1 MLDQRS
7 EAAIAQIEAAV
18 AQIVRTALSQIPA
31 APAKVSTAD
40 FLTVNEVAKIFR
52 VSRETVR
59 RMCVSG
65 KLPALDC
72 GSGDQANF
80 RIPRAFVERGMN
92 ELDNGRSISMS
103 DLTTEW
109 QAGLA
114 AAS

>member
-7 EAAIAQIEAAV
+7 EAAI

-31 APAKVSTAD
+31 APMKEPTTD

-59 RMCVSG
+59 RMCITG
-65 KLPALDC
+65 KLPAINC

-80 RIPRAFVERGMN
+80 RIPRAFVERAMG
-92 ELDNGRSISMS
+92 ELNNGRCVSMS

-114 AAS
+114 VAS

>member
-7 EAAIAQIEAAV
+7 EAAVI
-18 AQIVRTALSQIPA
+18 QIVRSALSQIPT
-31 APAKVSTAD
+31 APAKEAPKGLMS
-40 FLTVNEVAKIFR
+40 VNEVAKAFG

-59 RMCVSG
+59 RLCVTG
-65 KLPALDC
+65 RMPALDC

-80 RIPRAFVERGMN
+80 RIPRAFVERAMG
-92 ELDNGRSISMS
+92 EVENGRSVTMS

-114 AAS
+114 VAS